1 MPWIIALAV
10 LALIT
15 VVTVTVMAIAFQR
28 ERISSQDR
36 GRLLR
41 QWKHVETVSDP
52 GRRILE
58 AEKVVDG
65 LLTALHFTGSFG
77 DKLKAAGPL
86 LGDREPLWKAHK
98 VRNRLAHEAGFSVS
112 DEESQRAVA
121 AFERTLMRFLR

>member
-1 MPWIIALAV
+1 MMLIIALAV

-15 VVTVTVMAIAFQR
+15 VVTVTTIAFQR
-28 ERISSQDR
+28 ERISPQDR
-36 GRLLR
+36 GQLLR

-52 GRRILE
+52 GRRVLE

-65 LLTALHFTGSFG
+65 LLTALHCTGSFG

-86 LGDREPLWKAHK
+86 LGDVESLWKAHK

-112 DEESQRAVA
+112 DEESRRAVA